1 MIIVQRIFLGLIALA
16 AASGF
21 GQVHAARLSIAC
33 GAVGVE
39 LKLCEQG
46 VKTWSQRTGHEVTL
60 IAIPNS
66 TTERLGL
73 YQQLLAAGSS
83 AIDVLQIDV
92 IWPGMLGNY
101 LIDLRPYSGGAENEH
116 FQSIVRNNTF
126 EGRLIAMPWFTDA
139 GVLYYR
145 KDLLEKYAAPVPTT
159 WSELTMTAKRIQ
171 DAERQAGNSK
181 MWGFVWQG
189 RAYEGLT
196 CDALEW
202 VASNNGGT
210 VVEQDGGVS
219 INNPRAIEAIDTAA
233 GWVDTI
239 TPPGVLNY
247 TEEESRG
254 VFQSGNAVFMRNWPY
269 AWSLAQSE
277 ESDVRGKLG
286 VTVLPKGGGDGRHVG
301 TLGGWQLSVSKYSKH
316 PELAA
321 DLVMFLVSRQE
332 QKRRAVEGSYN
343 PTIVSLYQ
351 DPEVLAANPFF
362 GELYDT
368 FVNAVSRP
376 STLTGAKYNKVSKE
390 FWNAVHSVLSGRMSA
405 GESLAKLD
413 STLRRLRRGGW

>member
-1 MIIVQRIFLGLIALA
+1 
-16 AASGF
+16 
-21 GQVHAARLSIAC
+21 
-33 GAVGVE
+33 
-39 LKLCEQG
+39 
-46 VKTWSQRTGHEVTL
+46 
-60 IAIPNS
+60 
-66 TTERLGL
+66 
-73 YQQLLAAGSS
+73 
-83 AIDVLQIDV
+83 
-92 IWPGMLGNY
+92 
-101 LIDLRPYSGGAENEH
+101 
-116 FQSIVRNNTF
+116 
-126 EGRLIAMPWFTDA
+126 
-139 GVLYYR
+139 
-145 KDLLEKYAAPVPTT
+145 
-159 WSELTMTAKRIQ
+159 
-171 DAERQAGNSK
+171 

-219 INNPRAIEAIDTAA
+219 INNPRAIEAIDAAA

-277 ESDVRGKLG
+277 ESQVRGKLG

-321 DLVMFLVSRQE
+321 NLVMFLVSRQE

-343 PTIVSLYQ
+343 PTIATLYQ

-362 GELYDT
+362 GELFDT
-368 FVNAVSRP
+368 FVNAVPRP